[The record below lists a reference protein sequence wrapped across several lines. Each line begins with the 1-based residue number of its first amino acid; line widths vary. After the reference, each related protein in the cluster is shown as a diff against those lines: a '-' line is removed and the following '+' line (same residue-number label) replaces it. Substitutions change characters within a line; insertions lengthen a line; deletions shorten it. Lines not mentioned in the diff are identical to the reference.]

1 MVILRSDQLQIHQT
15 REIGLVL
22 LLLQFPRKI
31 FHEIWYCGHWKWTYY
46 KNYIFND
53 ISAGFN
59 ATENEFTLK
68 QNGSDVPGISTEGA
82 VILVN
87 DIFQSPGLTDQ
98 YVLSEQSIIT
108 SITFQ
113 GTNTVPLGPD
123 VGISS
128 YPKGGIIVSVAS
140 TEGFGYQPLVA
151 AAGGICCCIC
161 FWNHHLDCYW

>member
-1 MVILRSDQLQIHQT
+1 MNTANES
-15 REIGLVL
+15 
-22 LLLQFPRKI
+22 
-31 FHEIWYCGHWKWTYY
+31 YY
-46 KNYIFND
+46 KNYIFDD

-87 DIFQSPGLTDQ
+87 DIFQSPGLADQ
-98 YVLSEQSIIT
+98 YILSEQSGIT

-113 GTNTVPLGPD
+113 GTETVPLGPD

-140 TEGFGYQPLVA
+140 TEGFGYQPFNLSVLE
-151 AAGGICCCIC
+151 IVDQDIDLE
-161 FWNHHLDCYW
+161 FKQL